1 MGFPCAPNPWSLI
14 RVNPKSTF
22 HQNHSPATQR
32 AFLARSHH
40 ARSFW
45 QPGEA
50 ARRGVHEELGA
61 VVGGG
66 GEDVVVDDE
75 SLEAWTEDEASKS
88 FPGEGT

>member
-1 MGFPCAPNPWSLI
+1 M
-14 RVNPKSTF
+14 
-22 HQNHSPATQR
+22 
-32 AFLARSHH
+32 
-40 ARSFW
+40 
-45 QPGEA
+45 
-50 ARRGVHEELGA
+50 HEELGA